1 MTEQASGASQR
12 RSRLPARDVTL
23 ILERPDRWHVSPAM
37 RHGELPT
44 QVTDVRARYMR
55 EFVATPSDQP
65 VDVVGLPTRG
75 QGTPINLVAEL
86 QQQVVAL
93 QSDVQANTR
102 RIDALSSAQA
112 DRRDDAE
119 NNGTRSRESAALYA
133 EFLNLVAQ
141 WREETAGYSL
151 ITPKISHPAY
161 LRIIGMGPVAVP
173 WILEELKE
181 RGGHW
186 FVALRS
192 ITGANPVLRE
202 DRGRIP
208 KMREAWLAWAREDG
222 WID

>member
-1 MTEQASGASQR
+1 
-12 RSRLPARDVTL
+12 
-23 ILERPDRWHVSPAM
+23 M
-37 RHGELPT
+37 RHGGFVT
-44 QVTDVRARYMR
+44 QVIDVRARHMR
-55 EFVATPSDQP
+55 EFVATPGDQP

-75 QGTPINLVAEL
+75 QGTSINLVAEL

-102 RIDALSSAQA
+102 RIDALANAQA
-112 DRRDDAE
+112 DRHDDAE
-119 NNGTRSRESAALYA
+119 NNGTRSREPVALHT
-133 EFLNLVAQ
+133 EFLTLVAQ

-161 LRIIGMGPVAVP
+161 LRIIGMGPIAVP

-192 ITGANPVLRE
+192 ITGANPVLCE